1 MALPPL
7 FSLKKS
13 CEPPANPRNNQKPH
27 ILHEIGWIPMSSLVH
42 CGIAVVS
49 CACLPA
55 LGSLCYCRLGRWQ
68 MSDSVGSRVSF
79 FVVGLGIGAII
90 GILFAPKSGE
100 ETRDYLSAKADEG
113 RDYAQQKARE
123 LRERAEDLLERSKEI
138 MARQKDAVSSAV
150 EAGKET
156 YKREANLS

>member
-1 MALPPL
+1 ME
-7 FSLKKS
+7 FR
-13 CEPPANPRNNQKPH
+13 PASH
-27 ILHEIGWIPMSSLVH
+27 LVTQLL
-42 CGIAVVS
+42 GQLGQLGQLG
-49 CACLPA
+49 ACLPA
-55 LGSLCYCRLGRWQ
+55 LGSLCYCRLGRCQ

-123 LRERAEDLLERSKEI
+123 LRERAEDLLERSKE
-138 MARQKDAVSSAV
+138 
-150 EAGKET
+150 
-156 YKREANLS
+156 